1 MILTDEQ
8 KETMLK
14 ELNEMHTPDEVPDAG
29 KLPDGTYQGKLDKI
43 YLEQSKKGRNQC
55 VMDFEIVSG
64 SYQGRNQRKYCGMET
79 PDNLDFLTRDLRTLG
94 IPSFIWTEVE
104 KYFPKLLDTV
114 IEFDLVTKDGYQNVY
129 LQKRIG
135 VFEPAKPQG
144 IEPMFGR
151 SVPDDE
157 DIPF

>member
-1 MILTDEQ
+1 MYLTDEQ
-8 KETMLK
+8 KAEMLK
-14 ELNEMHTPDEVPDAG
+14 ELNEMHTPDEVSDLG
-29 KLPDGTYQGKLDKI
+29 KYPDGTYQGKLDKI

-55 VMDFEIVSG
+55 VMDFEIISG

-79 PDNLDFLTRDLRTLG
+79 PDNLDFLTRDLRVLG

-114 IEFDLVTKDGYQNVY
+114 IEFELVTKDGFQNVY
-129 LQKRIG
+129 LQKRIS
-135 VFEPAKPQG
+135 VATETKPKEQK
-144 IEPMFGR
+144 PLFG
-151 SVPDDE
+151 SSEPDD